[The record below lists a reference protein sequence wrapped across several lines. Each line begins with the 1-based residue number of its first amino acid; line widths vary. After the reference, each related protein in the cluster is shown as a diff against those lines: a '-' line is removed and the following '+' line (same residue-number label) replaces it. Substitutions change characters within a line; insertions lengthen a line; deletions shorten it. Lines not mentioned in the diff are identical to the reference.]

1 MLENLFGND
10 SLAILGVLAALTTIL
25 VQFFK
30 DLIPK
35 KIPTKL
41 VALVFGIGL
50 SIFFGQCNGFDFEK
64 LIENILTGCVVA
76 FISMNGFD
84 SLKEIWQ
91 RFNLKGGEQDESKD
105 I

>member
-1 MLENLFGND
+1 MLENFFNTGNLA
-10 SLAILGVLAALTTIL
+10 SLGALAALTAIL

-30 DLIPK
+30 GLIPK

-41 VALVFGIGL
+41 VALFFGIGL
-50 SIFFGQCNGFDFEK
+50 TLFIGLGNEFSVNKI
-64 LIENILTGCVVA
+64 IECILTGCVVA

-91 RFNLKGGEQDESKD
+91 RFNLKGGE
-105 I
+105 